1 MGSKSK
7 LQCESHYLT
16 FFYKENSNIPDD
28 KDVITITR
36 NDIIQKDNKER
47 EETMIEESKKNQG
60 KIPDLASNKDPKNN
74 SSRSI
79 VKNRNKK
86 DQSNITSAN
95 EIVGFWPKRDEFE
108 NEYLNDA
115 ELEISELEFL
125 DDDTK
130 SENELKFNVLRVY
143 NKQVEEREKRKR
155 FVIDRGMLDIK
166 KTMNYERKL
175 HKDEREIYN
184 CLKPFA
190 RLIDNDQF
198 TNLFEGII
206 LEKNLRQRSNQLK
219 QYR

>member
-1 MGSKSK
+1 MSSKSK

-16 FFYKENSNIPDD
+16 FFYKEKSNIPDD
-28 KDVITITR
+28 KDVIPFNKNENVIR
-36 NDIIQKDNKER
+36 DNKDR
-47 EETMIEESKKNQG
+47 EERIMEESKKNQG
-60 KIPDLASNKDPKNN
+60 KIPELTSNKDPKNN

-86 DQSNITSAN
+86 DQNNITSAS

-115 ELEISELEFL
+115 ELEIAELEFL
-125 DDDTK
+125 EDDTK
-130 SENELKFNVLRVY
+130 SENELKLNVLRVY
-143 NKQVEEREKRKR
+143 NKQLEEREKRKR
-155 FVIDRGMLDIK
+155 FVIDRGLLDIK

-175 HKDEREIYN
+175 NKEEREIYN

-206 LEKNLRQRSNQLK
+206 LEKNLRQRLNQLK
-219 QYR
+219 QYK